1 MISPLLEP
9 LRGSAGPAHAG
20 SAPPRKEK
28 DSKDGERL
36 KDIAKDLRWVV
47 REALKQ
53 GWEYKAGAAHGMV
66 YSPDGET
73 IICVPKKADPRGV
86 RNKISDFRRAGVQLP

>member
-1 MISPLLEP
+1 MISPLMEP

-20 SAPPRKEK
+20 SAPPARRKTQRTEN
-28 DSKDGERL
+28 GL

-53 GWEYKAGAAHGMV
+53 GWEYKAGTAHGMV